1 MVWDGE
7 RKLRLFQVSAG
18 CVDQVYLSLRMALE
32 ELFFTEEQLP
42 LLFDDAFVYFDDKR
56 LARLLGYLQGLD
68 RQVFLFSCHER
79 EIRILEKEKIV
90 FGKIV
95 L

>member
-1 MVWDGE
+1 MQSH
-7 RKLRLFQVSAG
+7 K
-18 CVDQVYLSLRMALE
+18 
-32 ELFFTEEQLP
+32 
-42 LLFDDAFVYFDDKR
+42 DDAFVYFDDKR
-56 LARLLGYLQGLD
+56 LERLLGYLQGLD